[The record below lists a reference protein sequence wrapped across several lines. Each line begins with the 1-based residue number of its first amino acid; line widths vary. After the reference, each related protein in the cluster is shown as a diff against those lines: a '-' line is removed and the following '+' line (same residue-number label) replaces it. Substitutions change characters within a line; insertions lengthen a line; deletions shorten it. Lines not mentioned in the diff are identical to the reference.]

1 MTSLLVVWNTVVQ
14 QGWSDGAFWV
24 YHCTLLS
31 THHFDHKNSLIM
43 KKRKNTE
50 FYLLRKKSLS
60 EADLFVTDYIKT
72 KQRLENLESEF
83 VTLQTFVR
91 NQEIYFNDKKKH

>member
-1 MTSLLVVWNTVVQ
+1 ME
-14 QGWSDGAFWV
+14 
-24 YHCTLLS
+24 
-31 THHFDHKNSLIM
+31 
-43 KKRKNTE
+43 KKYKKKNTE

-72 KQRLENLESEF
+72 KQRLEILESEF
-83 VTLQTFVR
+83 STLQSFVR